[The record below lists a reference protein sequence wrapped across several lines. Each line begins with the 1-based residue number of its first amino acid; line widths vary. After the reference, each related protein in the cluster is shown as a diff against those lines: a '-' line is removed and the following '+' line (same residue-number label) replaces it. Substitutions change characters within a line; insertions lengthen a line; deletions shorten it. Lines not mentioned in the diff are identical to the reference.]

1 MSAGRDDAVA
11 IVGMA
16 LRFPG
21 AADPETYWKNL
32 AAGSDSIRRGSGPHA
47 AGEIAAYG
55 AIDGTDLFDPE
66 RFGLSRRAAAL
77 MDPQHRL
84 FLLCALEALE
94 RSALDAGRFAGAIGV
109 FGGAGRNDYAVA
121 LRRSGVDTSDVL
133 FELGNEKDYFATTVS
148 HRLGL
153 SGPGLTVQSACS
165 TSLLAVHLAVRA
177 LRAGDCDAAL
187 AGGAAA
193 SWPPPSSYPL
203 SEAGI
208 ASADGICRPFDERA
222 SGIVPGDGVAAV
234 VLMRLRDA
242 LERRHLIH
250 AIVRGTAAN
259 NDGYKASFS
268 NVSRTAQAQVM
279 RDALRDAGVQP
290 AEVSYVEGHGSAT
303 RIGDAVECEAML
315 DAYASGRRDPLRIG
329 SVKSNHGHLREA
341 AGAAGLI
348 KTVLMLRHRTLAPTL
363 HFECGIREL
372 RGPSGMLQVQQQT
385 EEWSAPGGTRYAA
398 VSSFGRGGTNVQVI
412 LEEPPARTPCSAGS
426 WSAVPLSTSSAVAFP
441 ALLEKAAGAVASSDH
456 SLSEIAATFQE
467 GRPSLAY
474 RRVVVCRDAED
485 FARKEAALPAP
496 VTALLDPSVAF
507 VFPGA
512 GDHYADMAS
521 GLYEAV
527 GCFRAHAD
535 AALDALAREGGVDVR
550 SALFSARPPGAV
562 EDGRIDIAAMLRRS
576 RQRRVVESV
585 VDVHAGLF
593 VVEYAL
599 ARLLIDRRVRPSL
612 LIGHSLG
619 EIVAATIGGIF
630 SLDDAAR
637 FVCARA
643 RLITQLPAGAML
655 ALPLPEDEVRSLLRG
670 DLRVAAINAPS
681 RTVVTGS
688 VPDVESLAAELASRQ
703 IAAFRLPIDR
713 ACHHEA
719 MLDLGARLEAELA
732 HATLRPPAIPLI
744 SNVTGQ
750 PLEAS
755 RATDPGYWS
764 EHLFRPVR
772 FAEGAAHLREIGIVV
787 ECGPPTLA
795 SSIAELNPGTET
807 VSMLRPTFLNKADVA
822 HWLEALGSLWSQG
835 VEVEWPEEAGAR
847 GSHLAELPGSP
858 LELRPFGLPVA
869 HVVPAPGPCE
879 VFLHMPP
886 RTARD
891 ARSADEP
898 PSTPDEWRVAEAFRR
913 VLGVSVVGRRDDFFK
928 MGGDSLAA
936 AQLVGV
942 LTRAF
947 GEPLVAEQIFAGRT
961 VSGIAHAV
969 RQGGAFAKGSAS

>member
-1 MSAGRDDAVA
+1 MSVRREDAVA

-21 AADPETYWKNL
+21 ASDPETYWEKL
-32 AAGSDSIRRGSGPHA
+32 VAGSDSIRRGSGPHA

-55 AIDGTDLFDPE
+55 AIDGADLFDPE
-66 RFGLSRRAAAL
+66 RFGLSRRATAL

-94 RSALDAGRFAGAIGV
+94 RSALDAGRFAGDIGV

-121 LRRSGVDTSDVL
+121 LRRNGIDTSDVL

-153 SGPGLTVQSACS
+153 RGPGLTVQSACS

-193 SWPPPSSYPL
+193 SWPPPSSYRL

-242 LERRHLIH
+242 LDRRHPIH

-279 RDALRDAGVQP
+279 SNALRDAGVHP
-290 AEVSYVEGHGSAT
+290 AEVSYVEAHGSAT

-315 DAYASGRRDPLRIG
+315 DAYASGRPDPLRIG
-329 SVKSNHGHLREA
+329 SVKSNLGHLREA

-348 KTVLMLRHRTLAPTL
+348 KTVLMLRHRLLAPTL

-372 RGPSGMLQVQQQT
+372 RGSSGTLHVQQQT

-398 VSSFGRGGTNVQVI
+398 VSSFGRGGTNVHVV
-412 LEEPPARTPCSAGS
+412 LEEPPERTPCRAGG
-426 WSAVPLSTSSAVAFP
+426 WSAVPLSSSSAAVFP
-441 ALLEKAAGAVASSDH
+441 TLLERVAGAVASSDH

-467 GRPSLAY
+467 GRPSLPY
-474 RRVVVCRDAED
+474 RRVVVCRDSQD
-485 FARKEAALPAP
+485 FTRKGLALPAP
-496 VTALLDPSVAF
+496 VAAMQNPSVAF

-512 GDHYADMAS
+512 GDHYAGMAS
-521 GLYEAV
+521 GLYEATD
-527 GCFRAHAD
+527 CFRAHAD
-535 AALDALAREGGVDVR
+535 AALDALAHEGGVDVR
-550 SALFSARPPGAV
+550 SALFARPPGGV
-562 EDGRIDIAAMLRRS
+562 EDGRIDIAAMLRRT
-576 RQRRVVESV
+576 RQRRVIESV

-599 ARLLIDRRVRPSL
+599 ARLLIDHRVRPSL

-619 EIVAATIGGIF
+619 EIVAATISGVF
-630 SLDDAAR
+630 SLADAAR

-655 ALPLPEDEVRSLLRG
+655 ALPLPEAETRSLLRG

-688 VPDVESLAAELASRQ
+688 VTDVESLAAELASRQ

-719 MLDLGARLEAELA
+719 MLDLSARLEAEISK
-732 HATLRPPAIPLI
+732 ATLRPPEIPLI

-755 RATDPGYWS
+755 RATDPGYWA

-795 SSIAELNPGTET
+795 SSLAELFPGTET

-822 HWLEALGSLWSQG
+822 HWLEALGSLWTQG

-847 GSHLAELPGSP
+847 DSHLAELPGSP
-858 LELRPFGLPVA
+858 LELRPFGLPA
-869 HVVPAPGPCE
+869 AEMVPAPGPSE

-886 RTARD
+886 RTACD
-891 ARSADEP
+891 ARSAGDP
-898 PSTPDEWRVAEAFRR
+898 PATPDERQVAEAFRR
-913 VLGVSVVGRRDDFFK
+913 VLGVSAVGRGDDFFK
-928 MGGDSLAA
+928 LGGDSLAA

-942 LTRAF
+942 LKRAF
-947 GEPLVAEQIFAGRT
+947 GKPLVAEEIFAGRT
-961 VSGIAHAV
+961 VSGIAHAA
-969 RQGGAFAKGSAS
+969 RQGGTLVKGNAP